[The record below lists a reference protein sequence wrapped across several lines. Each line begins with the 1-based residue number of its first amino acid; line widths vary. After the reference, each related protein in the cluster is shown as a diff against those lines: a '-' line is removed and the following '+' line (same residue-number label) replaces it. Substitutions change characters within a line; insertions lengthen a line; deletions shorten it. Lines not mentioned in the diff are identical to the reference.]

1 MFNYPKNPS
10 INLVG
15 SSVVSL
21 GEALKV
27 LCTTLVF
34 LHQEGF
40 QVEPFLK
47 WLIIQQTPKEPLK
60 NHFFLLLLPETVC
73 ITWASVH
80 YKFQIIFSIFFS
92 PVRSLMFSFLV
103 LGTLFNGS

>member
-60 NHFFLLLLPETVC
+60 NHFFFFFFFLRLCVSPGQVC
-73 ITWASVH
+73 ITNS
-80 YKFQIIFSIFFS
+80 KLFSIFS
-92 PVRSLMFSFLV
+92 SHLSGV
-103 LGTLFNGS
+103 